1 MKKNLT
7 TIAIVLLFSIGLF
20 SCSKTETSTVVTVAP
35 MPVTATVKDLMADTV
50 LGLDPKSGMPY
61 SAGKFTFYSI
71 EKNTII
77 SNADSATNKWDL
89 AFASTK
95 ILTNGGTSGTA
106 LGGAFIYKGLFDD
119 LKTIP
124 VDSNFNVDN
133 YNRIIGFIGYEKNN
147 AYMVF
152 KTKDMTSKRDRG
164 ARCDEAGKDKTIS
177 TINAILGQTRY
188 TNENTRLKKDT
199 NGNLIHEAI
208 SHDELCVTQ
217 ELILRYYDKI
227 RNGDKQW
234 FISPYM
240 ALYYKLYTIIVK

>member
-133 YNRIIGFIGYEKNN
+133 SPTSFAITTGSGKGWYTYDGASNLITPIAGRIIVIKTASGKYAKLEIQSYYKGGVTLSPTATDAEKL
-147 AYMVF
+147 
-152 KTKDMTSKRDRG
+152 TKQRYYTF
-164 ARCDEAGKDKTIS
+164 
-177 TINAILGQTRY
+177 RY
-188 TNENTRLKKDT
+188 TYQP
-199 NGNLIHEAI
+199 NG
-208 SHDELCVTQ
+208 TTT
-217 ELILRYYDKI
+217 
-227 RNGDKQW
+227 
-234 FISPYM
+234 F
-240 ALYYKLYTIIVK
+240 